1 MSDVPEVS
9 LVERLRRANARLR
22 EVVAAKDAEIAAL
35 RSAKDT
41 ENAELRRMVA
51 GQGLRIAELER
62 RLGMGSDDSGTP
74 SSKESIQAKAARKAQ
89 RRARDKDV
97 SSRERSPDRER
108 GGQPGHE
115 GHGLAR
121 ELDPDRVE
129 PVAPPTRCRGCGA
142 GLGGAVDAGAG
153 WSQTWDVDSWLPTAT
168 PAWTAP
174 GTTGA
179 ARASSQAPVNGH
191 PCWPPPPR
199 SRPRCCASS
208 SGRWSSAT

>member
-41 ENAELRRMVA
+41 ENAEWRTVVA

-62 RLGMGSDDSGTP
+62 RLGMGSDDSGSP

-97 SSRERSPDRER
+97 SSREPTGSR
-108 GGQPGHE
+108 GPARDGDPHPGIQQCVQHVF
-115 GHGLAR
+115 R
-121 ELDPDRVE
+121 
-129 PVAPPTRCRGCGA
+129 RCRA
-142 GLGGAVDAGAG
+142 VAKLGPGGVQA
-153 WSQTWDVDSWLPTAT
+153 WAT
-168 PAWTAP
+168 KVRKVLLSTGFDGDHQAWRNIDGGTEEVP
-174 GTTGA
+174 G
-179 ARASSQAPVNGH
+179 
-191 PCWPPPPR
+191 
-199 SRPRCCASS
+199 
-208 SGRWSSAT
+208 

>member
-41 ENAELRRMVA
+41 ENAELRTMVA

-97 SSRERSPDRER
+97 SVSYTHLRA
-108 GGQPGHE
+108 HE
-115 GHGLAR
+115 
-121 ELDPDRVE
+121 
-129 PVAPPTRCRGCGA
+129 TRHD
-142 GLGGAVDAGAG
+142 LV
-153 WSQTWDVDSWLPTAT
+153 
-168 PAWTAP
+168 
-174 GTTGA
+174 
-179 ARASSQAPVNGH
+179 
-191 PCWPPPPR
+191 
-199 SRPRCCASS
+199 
-208 SGRWSSAT
+208 